1 MSEKIQE
8 VQGQGIESIE
18 TQKLEWGPELGQMS
32 WDKAIKEIEQLNN
45 NLKDGEKPWRLPT
58 TKELLDESKKN
69 VLNRTSFLGD
79 NYWSADIPG
88 RSKDY
93 ACFVTFFEST
103 DSCDEKKYTDYYVR
117 CVR

>member
-1 MSEKIQE
+1 MSRENSNIILQF
-8 VQGQGIESIE
+8 VRHGDHDIS
-18 TQKLEWGPELGQMS
+18 
-32 WDKAIKEIEQLNN
+32 DKSRAN
-45 NLKDGEKPWRLPT
+45 KDLP
-58 TKELLDESKKN
+58 LLDESKKN